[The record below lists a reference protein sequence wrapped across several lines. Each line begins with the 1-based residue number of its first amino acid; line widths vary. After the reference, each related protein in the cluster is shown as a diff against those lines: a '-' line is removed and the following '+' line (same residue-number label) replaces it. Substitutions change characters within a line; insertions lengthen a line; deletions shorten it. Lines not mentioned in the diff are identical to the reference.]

1 MRDTI
6 LAVATPP
13 GRSGVAVIR
22 LSGPAAAAAA
32 ERLAGPLP
40 PPRTAGLR
48 RLRGADGAVIDEAIV
63 LHFPAPAS
71 FTGEDVVEL
80 QCHGSRA
87 VARALIDALAA
98 MPGLRVAEAGEFTRR
113 ALIAGRMT
121 LSQVEGLGDLLDAE
135 TERQRRQSFSLFDG
149 AVADR
154 VAGWRRRL
162 VTATALCE
170 TVIDF
175 GEEDVPD
182 DIADRLRH
190 LLDELSADLA
200 RAVTEVRA
208 GQGVRDGYTVA
219 VVGLPNAGKSSFVNY
234 LAGRDLALVSEVA
247 GTTRDVIE
255 LRYDLRGL
263 LVTFLDTAGLRGSD
277 DAVESAGIARA
288 VARAADA
295 DLRLFLSAPE
305 DVPQV
310 ARLADDL
317 ILRAFSDR
325 GPGNFSSLDGTG
337 IDAVLARVHD
347 ILDARSERA
356 TVFCRDRHRRHID
369 EAAAAITESREN
381 LALGQVDL
389 LGEDLRQAGQA
400 LDELVGRIGTEE
412 VLDEVFSSFCIG
424 K

>member
-22 LSGPAAAAAA
+22 LSGPAAGAAA
-32 ERLAGPLP
+32 ERLCGPLP
-40 PPRTAGLR
+40 PARLAALR
-48 RLRGADGAVIDEAIV
+48 RLRDAGGAVIDEALV
-63 LHFPAPAS
+63 LHFPAPNS

-87 VARALIDALAA
+87 VTRALVDTLAA
-98 MPGLRVAEAGEFTRR
+98 MPGLRIAEAGEFTRR
-113 ALIAGRMT
+113 ALIAGKMT
-121 LSQVEGLGDLLDAE
+121 VSEVEGLGDLLDAE

-149 AVADR
+149 AVAER

-162 VTATALCE
+162 LTATALCE

-182 DIADRLRH
+182 DIADRLAAV
-190 LLDELSADLA
+190 LQELAAELA
-200 RAVTEVRA
+200 RAMTEVRA
-208 GQGVRDGYTVA
+208 GQGIRDGYTVA
-219 VVGLPNAGKSSFVNY
+219 IVGRPNSGKSSLVNY

-277 DAVESAGIARA
+277 DVVELAGIERA
-288 VARAADA
+288 LARAADA
-295 DLRLFLSAPE
+295 DLRLFLSDPA

-310 ARLADDL
+310 RPLQDDL
-317 ILRAFSDR
+317 VLRAFADR
-325 GPGNFSSLDGTG
+325 GPGDFSSVDGSG
-337 IDAVLARVHD
+337 IEAVLDRVHR
-347 ILDARSERA
+347 ILDARSEHGA
-356 TVFCRDRHRRHID
+356 VFCRDRHRHHIND
-369 EAAAAITESREN
+369 ANDAVTQALRN
-381 LALGQVDL
+381 LAFGQIDL
-389 LGEDLRQAGQA
+389 LGEDLRQAAQS
-400 LDELVGRIGTEE
+400 LDELVGRIGTED